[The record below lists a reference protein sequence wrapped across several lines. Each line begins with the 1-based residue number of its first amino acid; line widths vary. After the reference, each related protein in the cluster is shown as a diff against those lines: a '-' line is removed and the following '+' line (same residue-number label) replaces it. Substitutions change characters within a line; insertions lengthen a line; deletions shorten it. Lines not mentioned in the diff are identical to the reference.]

1 MVECNKELAVRAR
14 EIAINKM
21 ESNDFFTAL
30 KIALE
35 AQRLFPELESI
46 SRLLTVCNV
55 HCAAEVRVNGE
66 MDWYGIFQVEE
77 AADKSIIRKQY
88 LSLTR
93 SLHTDKNRLP
103 GAEAAFKLVSEAYS
117 ILYEPSKRYRYDI
130 KTNRNV
136 FWTKCPFCKTQYQYY
151 FQIWNKSVNCQ
162 QCGKMFFASALKEQA
177 IPTSLS
183 VSIPVKPFQTRVKP
197 PAGQVAGVEIQF
209 STLNQDK
216 SSVPTENDNT
226 HARLMP
232 DPPNPSMVGTHNSGL
247 EDAFTVADAPNVP
260 SSAKH
265 SSAGGETDG
274 QPSIGQST
282 MYAHLDSVFGAF
294 RAREIAIEKM
304 ESNDFVAALKI
315 VLEAQRLFPELESMS
330 HLLTVCNVHCAAEV
344 RVNGEMDWYGIFQ
357 VEEAADKSIITKQY
371 LNLTRSLHSD
381 KNRFPG
387 AEAAFRLVSEAY
399 SILHEPMKR
408 YRYDIRTNR
417 NVFWTKCPF
426 CKTQYQYYFRILN
439 KGVNCQQ
446 CRRRFF
452 ASALKEQAIPTSS
465 SVTIPVKP
473 FRTRNRRRRDTCSQ
487 QGHHV
492 KLPAGQVTGVEVQ
505 FSTLNQDKSSVH
517 ARLMPDPPVPN
528 MVDTNNSGLEDTF
541 TVADAPNVPSSAK
554 HSSAGGKTDGQ
565 PSIGQSTMLHE
576 GVGIPMENNNTGER
590 SIPYPADPK
599 VVDPE
604 TLDSME
610 DAEVLSA
617 VETSTRKQHADENT
631 VLNSDSNKRQ
641 RKNDSP
647 LAHVDISCKQILDD
661 NATSVSRQPAPPT
674 HASIEANIK
683 EKVKTTGTCDQHTDA
698 SPEQDTTLQDNAH
711 GANQLGGD
719 QCIYKYPDT
728 EFHRFEEERSR
739 EMFERGQL
747 WALYHDADA
756 FPKLYGC
763 ITKVVPEPF
772 VVRLIW
778 LEACP
783 QQEQEKRWLEQE
795 ISISCGTFR
804 VSNRG
809 ARYDTT
815 SAFSHLVDATE
826 TSTLFQLE
834 ILPQVGE
841 VWAMY
846 MNWTPDWSPSSINT
860 CEFALGEVVS
870 RSEAGTKL
878 SFLTKVDGY
887 VAVFKPDDGREVL
900 DIPTSENSRFFHRIP
915 CFRLSGEK
923 GGVLHGF
930 YELDPASVPSGF
942 LCCNLRGH
950 PMTCSVS

>member
-1 MVECNKELAVRAR
+1 MVECNKELAVRGR
-14 EIAINKM
+14 EIAIKKM
-21 ESNDFFTAL
+21 ESNDFFAAL

-46 SRLLTVCNV
+46 SHLLTVCNV

-88 LSLTR
+88 LNLTR

-136 FWTKCPFCKTQYQYY
+136 FWTKCPFCKSQYQYY
-151 FQIWNKSVNCQ
+151 FRVLNKSVNCQ
-162 QCGKMFFASALKEQA
+162 QCGKLFFASALKEQA

-197 PAGQVAGVEIQF
+197 PAGQVAGVKIQF

-226 HARLMP
+226 YARLMP
-232 DPPNPSMVGTHNSGL
+232 DPPNPNMVGTHNSGL
-247 EDAFTVADAPNVP
+247 DAPNVTVADAPNVP

-265 SSAGGETDG
+265 SSAGGE
-274 QPSIGQST
+274 
-282 MYAHLDSVFGAF
+282 
-294 RAREIAIEKM
+294 
-304 ESNDFVAALKI
+304 
-315 VLEAQRLFPELESMS
+315 
-330 HLLTVCNVHCAAEV
+330 
-344 RVNGEMDWYGIFQ
+344 
-357 VEEAADKSIITKQY
+357 
-371 LNLTRSLHSD
+371 
-381 KNRFPG
+381 
-387 AEAAFRLVSEAY
+387 
-399 SILHEPMKR
+399 
-408 YRYDIRTNR
+408 
-417 NVFWTKCPF
+417 
-426 CKTQYQYYFRILN
+426 
-439 KGVNCQQ
+439 
-446 CRRRFF
+446 
-452 ASALKEQAIPTSS
+452 
-465 SVTIPVKP
+465 
-473 FRTRNRRRRDTCSQ
+473 
-487 QGHHV
+487 
-492 KLPAGQVTGVEVQ
+492 
-505 FSTLNQDKSSVH
+505 
-517 ARLMPDPPVPN
+517 
-528 MVDTNNSGLEDTF
+528 
-541 TVADAPNVPSSAK
+541 
-554 HSSAGGKTDGQ
+554 TDGQ

-599 VVDPE
+599 VIDPE
-604 TLDSME
+604 NLDSME
-610 DAEVLSA
+610 IAEVLSA
-617 VETSTRKQHADENT
+617 VEETSTRKQHDENT

-647 LAHVDISCKQILDD
+647 LAHVDTSCKQISDD
-661 NATSVSRQPAPPT
+661 NATSGSRQPAPPT

-683 EKVKTTGTCDQHTDA
+683 EKVTTTGTCDQHTDA
-698 SPEQDTTLQDNAH
+698 SPEQDTTLQDNTH

-739 EMFERGQL
+739 EMFERGQV

-783 QQEQEKRWLEQE
+783 QQEQEKWWLEQE
-795 ISISCGTFR
+795 ISISCGTFK

-826 TSTLFQLE
+826 TNTLFQLE

-841 VWAMY
+841 VWAVY

-860 CEFALGEVVS
+860 CEFVLGEVVS
-870 RSEAGTKL
+870 RSEASTTL

-900 DIPTSENSRFFHRIP
+900 EIPTSDNSRFSHHIP

-930 YELDPASVPSGF
+930 YELDPASVPSVF
-942 LCCNLRGH
+942 FFFFFLRGH
-950 PMTCSVS
+950 PHNLQVSPSGLILK